1 MACIFLHALGGGNTN
16 PNKNQNNDGNVDDDE
31 KDRLGLELPARVLC
45 QVSHSHFRDHLK
57 NNFSSLQTALKVALF
72 PLLWKLD
79 KKVHN
84 HLQDCDMEPFFCL
97 SWVITWFSHD
107 VRDTALVKRLFDA
120 FLCSHPLFP
129 LYVSIAMMLHPINR
143 RLILHTDCDFA
154 ALHHCLAM
162 LPRNSCRVGWKQRL
176 DGGFES
182 DEEGVDDRTVSTDMD
197 SQHWD
202 NSLLGGASMSLAT
215 QSSMAAASGNSS
227 LNSFSIGPIS
237 VESTYERVPFQTLID
252 KGLEYMRRY
261 PPRCLLK
268 LAQKYHRDQW
278 QIDMASMSSI
288 SLLQDPPSWSLAGT
302 TKADWVLKQRV
313 RQDLGMSTTSRKDR
327 RLKSRHSPKN
337 NDDKSSTPSAEEAAT
352 PLVDYEYLKRNR
364 TSRAVIAAGF
374 GPGLSEERARRRR
387 KRMMKGAIA
396 AGVVAVVAI
405 GVMHLYQPARSLPT
419 VKPSFNPTDVQG
431 SSCAATDKPLPPTTE
446 RNKATSSSTS
456 GGSYGA
462 GVVVDPNTV
471 ATSTQTETLNVKSTA
486 AKPLD
491 VGSRSS
497 NAFPEIPPATISEGP
512 QEPKSYRPFQQVA
525 QKMTLSI
532 YRFVFHL
539 FRPFR
544 MLLQYDNESF
554 PQSTNN
560 SPAKEVAPGNA
571 WIKQFWQDLG
581 KMCRMIQSHQGVVV
595 SSTTKPSKR

>member
-237 VESTYERVPFQTLID
+237 VESTSSEFPF
-252 KGLEYMRRY
+252 
-261 PPRCLLK
+261 
-268 LAQKYHRDQW
+268 
-278 QIDMASMSSI
+278 
-288 SLLQDPPSWSLAGT
+288 
-302 TKADWVLKQRV
+302 
-313 RQDLGMSTTSRKDR
+313 
-327 RLKSRHSPKN
+327 
-337 NDDKSSTPSAEEAAT
+337 
-352 PLVDYEYLKRNR
+352 
-364 TSRAVIAAGF
+364 
-374 GPGLSEERARRRR
+374 
-387 KRMMKGAIA
+387 
-396 AGVVAVVAI
+396 
-405 GVMHLYQPARSLPT
+405 
-419 VKPSFNPTDVQG
+419 KP
-431 SSCAATDKPLPPTTE
+431 
-446 RNKATSSSTS
+446 
-456 GGSYGA
+456 
-462 GVVVDPNTV
+462 
-471 ATSTQTETLNVKSTA
+471 
-486 AKPLD
+486 
-491 VGSRSS
+491 
-497 NAFPEIPPATISEGP
+497 
-512 QEPKSYRPFQQVA
+512 
-525 QKMTLSI
+525 
-532 YRFVFHL
+532 
-539 FRPFR
+539 
-544 MLLQYDNESF
+544 
-554 PQSTNN
+554 
-560 SPAKEVAPGNA
+560 
-571 WIKQFWQDLG
+571 
-581 KMCRMIQSHQGVVV
+581 
-595 SSTTKPSKR
+595 